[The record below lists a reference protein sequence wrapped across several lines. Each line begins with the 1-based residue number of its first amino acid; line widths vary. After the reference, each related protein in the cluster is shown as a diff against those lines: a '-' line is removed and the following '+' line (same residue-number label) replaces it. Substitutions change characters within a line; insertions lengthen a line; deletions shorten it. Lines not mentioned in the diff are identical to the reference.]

1 MAAVMAGGIPIF
13 IFVFCRLLMD
23 DFYADSCFDNQEDM
37 WDDGFDDD
45 QDSFPDCPGPPQ
57 EPRKQF
63 GTKWQVV
70 LSLRTLPNP
79 DQRTQTFTKAWPK
92 IVIEGSNF
100 NQIYTPEP
108 CPFCR
113 LYTCDSREASDHR
126 KADLRIFIAD
136 NIRKAAIY
144 SRWRAVLALLV
155 PTLGA
160 DSSKPAG
167 RKPRG
172 RGKTKAEAGPGITA
186 EQIIKDKANQDKPK
200 KARRKQNKAPTKGK
214 DTDAKTQT
222 TTQSDPR
229 DTAVCQG
236 LFQKQ
241 TPLMPVA
248 ERSAPGFTLDT
259 APDDHAISSTSTAD
273 QRPTPSLTVRLA
285 SLHLSDPCV

>member
-1 MAAVMAGGIPIF
+1 MAAVMAGGIQIF

-92 IVIEGSNF
+92 SVIEGSNF

-113 LYTCDSREASDHR
+113 LHTCDSREASDHR

-144 SRWRAVLALLV
+144 SRWRAVLTLLV
-155 PTLGA
+155 PDPGRGQLEASREKAERAREDQGGGGTRHHCGA
-160 DSSKPAG
+160 DHQRQSKSRQA
-167 RKPRG
+167 KESQ
-172 RGKTKAEAGPGITA
+172 TQA
-186 EQIIKDKANQDKPK
+186 EQGSN
-200 KARRKQNKAPTKGK
+200 
-214 DTDAKTQT
+214 
-222 TTQSDPR
+222 
-229 DTAVCQG
+229 
-236 LFQKQ
+236 
-241 TPLMPVA
+241 
-248 ERSAPGFTLDT
+248 
-259 APDDHAISSTSTAD
+259 
-273 QRPTPSLTVRLA
+273 
-285 SLHLSDPCV
+285 